1 MKMVSS
7 LGADPGPAGE
17 HTGDLPGS
25 LRRQALWIAAG
36 HLGML
41 LLFFYGLNRL
51 APASEALAGGAV
63 AAAVLTL
70 VHGLLWRHLPENRP
84 HGVLQAAPHLG
95 TANQITLL
103 RGLLI
108 SLTAGFLFA
117 PPRGGQAATW
127 LPGSLYLA
135 AALLDGVDGAWARK
149 TRTRTLLGEVLD
161 VRYDALGVLVAS
173 AVAVGTHRLPGYY
186 LAAGGAYYVFQL
198 GRRLRRRRGKPLH
211 PAGPRAFARLVAG
224 FQMGFLSGVLLPLF
238 SAQVLALAAPVFL
251 LPLLAGFLW
260 DWLIMTGQIGDAAAS
275 RGEDLLRTLLAK
287 GPLVLRGFILMA
299 GGTLLFSV
307 PSGHIPGNT
316 VLFTGLVL
324 MVTAGFL
331 GRTAALLLSLLLACQ
346 ATAADLSPWL
356 AAMMVAGLLIAFTG
370 SGALSLWRPEDALLL
385 GKPGGPE
392 GPRPIPDGTVVGG
405 GRFARV
411 PVRAVSGRRAAGQ
424 VAVLAAVAGLLYWAW
439 RDVPLGAVAAAVGR
453 WNWPQWGL
461 FAVLNLFVLA
471 AMCWRW
477 SLILRRMGHPVGF
490 AALMGYRMGANTL
503 SYITPGPQFG
513 GEPFQ
518 AHCLVVRHRVPAEAA
533 TASVVVDRLVE
544 LLGNLI
550 FLSLAGLFVLPAL
563 LAETHALLPVTVA
576 LVGVALFIGSLL
588 YTVAAGGRPFSR
600 MADRAAS
607 WIGRAQRVG
616 GLVAFLRAGESQ
628 AAGILTERLWG
639 WYALGGFF
647 QWSGFLAEL
656 WLIYAFMGMPLS
668 PAGLLTVAVAARLAF
683 LLPLPGGLGALEAG
697 QMLAITSLG
706 GDPAVAAAA
715 CGIMRA
721 RDLVLISSGGVLAVR
736 WMRPPRERPAR
747 PPLKPA

>member
-1 MKMVSS
+1 MKTISPS
-7 LGADPGPAGE
+7 GAGSGSAGYSE
-17 HTGDLPGS
+17 RLRPEG
-25 LRRQALWIAAG
+25 LRRQASRTAAV
-36 HLGML
+36 HLLLL
-41 LLFFYGLNRL
+41 LLFFSGLARFL
-51 APASEALAGGAV
+51 PAWEALAGGAV
-63 AAAVLTL
+63 AALVLAL

-84 HGVLQAAPHLG
+84 CDAIETAPRLG
-95 TANQITLL
+95 TANHITLL

-117 PPRGGQAATW
+117 PPGDGKAAAW

-173 AVAVGTHRLPGYY
+173 AVAVGTHRLPVYY

-198 GRRLRRRRGKPLH
+198 GLRLRRRRGKPLH

-224 FQMGFLSGVLLPLF
+224 FQMGFLSAALLPLF
-238 SAQVLALAAPVFL
+238 SGPVLALAAPVFL
-251 LPLLAGFLW
+251 LPLLAGFIW
-260 DWLIMTGQIGDAAAS
+260 DWLIAAGRIGDAAAR
-275 RGEDLLRTLLAK
+275 RGEHALAVLATK
-287 GPLVLRGFILMA
+287 GPLVLRGFMLIP
-299 GGTLLFSV
+299 GGIALFS
-307 PSGHIPGNT
+307 PPAGLFPGSR
-316 VLFTGLVL
+316 VILAGLVL
-324 MVTAGFL
+324 MVAAGFL

-346 ATAADLSPWL
+346 ATAANLPPWL

-370 SGALSLWRPEDALLL
+370 TGALSLWRPEDALLL
-385 GKPGGPE
+385 GKAGGPQ
-392 GPRPIPDGTVVGG
+392 GPRPIPDGTVMGG

-411 PVRAVSGRRAAGQ
+411 SVRAVSGRRAAGR
-424 VAVLAAVAGLLYWAW
+424 VAALVAVAGLLYWAW
-439 RDVPLGAVAAAVGR
+439 RDVPLGAVAAAVGL

-461 FAVLNLFVLA
+461 FALLNLFVLA

-563 LAETHALLPVTVA
+563 LMETHALLPVTVA
-576 LVGVALFIGSLL
+576 LFGVVFFIVGLL
-588 YTVAAGGRPFSR
+588 YAVAVGGRPFSR
-600 MADRAAS
+600 LAGRAAS
-607 WIGRAQRVG
+607 WIGRAQRVE

-628 AAGILTERLWG
+628 AAGILTDRLWG

-668 PAGLLTVAVAARLAF
+668 PVGLLTVAVAARLAF

-721 RDLVLISSGGVLAVR
+721 RDLVLISSGGVLAAR